1 MHTASERYLLY
12 QPFRL
17 LSTYFFSFS
26 KTFFDRPGTG
36 SSLSPFHHAVLRKY
50 RIIGQE
56 RLTSK
61 FCVLTRRGV
70 ALIAER
76 LAHQDD
82 LAFLE
87 PLRRT
92 HMHHQRTADARRGSW
107 QSWHLPSAGAGRS
120 RAETLRVLRRGDIA
134 RRSTALARSGH
145 SLLMPHTN
153 IHCFGPYSVPA
164 TRLQVPSILT
174 GLAALAQRIRAREI
188 NIRRLVI
195 FALRDPVP
203 VHLRA
208 VRERLREAHLLKG
221 HRAAERHALSRA
233 RRRDVA
239 RCLIRRREVRE
250 REAARGERPRECIHV
265 QQTALEER
273 EQLRRRR
280 DERGC
285 TGSPPAPPDCG
296 SPT

>member
-92 HMHHQRTADARRGSW
+92 HMHHQRTADARRA
-107 QSWHLPSAGAGRS
+107 LAVVAFAVRRAGRS

-134 RRSTALARSGH
+134 RPLDRT
-145 SLLMPHTN
+145 
-153 IHCFGPYSVPA
+153 
-164 TRLQVPSILT
+164 
-174 GLAALAQRIRAREI
+174 REI
-188 NIRRLVI
+188 RTQLVAEVPRTVLHHDRRLS
-195 FALRDPVP
+195 
-203 VHLRA
+203 
-208 VRERLREAHLLKG
+208 G
-221 HRAAERHALSRA
+221 A
-233 RRRDVA
+233 R
-239 RCLIRRREVRE
+239 
-250 REAARGERPRECIHV
+250 
-265 QQTALEER
+265 
-273 EQLRRRR
+273 
-280 DERGC
+280 
-285 TGSPPAPPDCG
+285 
-296 SPT
+296 